1 MWSLVNYL
9 QTWQPSGDAVC
20 LKDEEMEP
28 ITANIH
34 AIGHTLCGV
43 MNQEGTDPNPT
54 GTISALR
61 LKMENLSAVLEKI
74 KTISSRFKPQNL
86 EEAQALNKEVQ
97 RPLVEIQTVINSLT
111 QGESS
116 PEKELCE
123 ISNRLVESNEQLYA
137 HLERM
142 KDLQKQHFLFRV
154 PILGGFFKTI
164 FSYFVDLD
172 QREIKKLEN
181 RFQIINQEWI
191 NEASSPLD
199 SENKFEEKLD
209 KSLSLQLKLHALMK
223 AGALFG
229 EKAETLHLDLKNLD
243 KTITQTISKIHQ
255 EHESFYEK
263 SKPIRLLMRQYSL
276 TEAQAQKAVEHLN
289 KISCIPLES
298 KEGVQLKFKKG
309 EQTYLF
315 DPLKAA
321 KNSYENSPYHEDLSG
336 VISCTDLVS
345 KETNPVIVF
354 STNEHLVNFIEFVKI
369 IDVDSGDKLR
379 KCYEKLCNLKKY
391 LKEECGLPYDLLD
404 ACGLNSAAVVYPWAF
419 GDCRRDDT
427 TFRAFV
433 MGKTA
438 VISRKLSP
446 REQKPL
452 PMFPTKIGKLPEEYE
467 QRLGH
472 KPCHGP
478 YGYYGGGIGGSK
490 YAPSLPLSYAIT
502 LSISNQWCIN
512 DEQPFYWP
520 AFFPLGLHLVKT
532 PDDTRDQEYWEK
544 NFVFD
549 QIVKS

>member
-9 QTWQPSGDAVC
+9 QTWQPSGDAIC
-20 LKDEEMEP
+20 LKNEEMEP

-34 AIGHTLCGV
+34 AIGHTLCGLIS
-43 MNQEGTDPNPT
+43 QQGRGPNT
-54 GTISALR
+54 AITISALTQN
-61 LKMENLSAVLEKI
+61 MEGLSAVLEKI

-111 QGESS
+111 LCETS

-181 RFQIINQEWI
+181 HFQVINQEWI

-255 EHESFYEK
+255 EHESSYEK
-263 SKPIRLLMRQYSL
+263 SKPILLLMRQYSL

-298 KEGVQLKFKKG
+298 KEGVQLKFHKG

-369 IDVDSGDKLR
+369 IDPDPGDKLQE
-379 KCYEKLCNLKKY
+379 CYEKLCKLKVY
-391 LKEECGLPYDLLD
+391 LKEEYGLPYDLQD
-404 ACGLNSAAVVYPWAF
+404 ACSLNSAAVVYPSAF

-427 TFRAFV
+427 DFRALV

-438 VISRKLSP
+438 EIRGKLSL
-446 REQKPL
+446 RDQKPL
-452 PMFPTKIGKLPEEYE
+452 QIFPLGHSQLPQEYE

-472 KPCHGP
+472 KPCHGVH
-478 YGYYGGGIGGSK
+478 GYYDKTRIGP
-490 YAPSLPLSYAIT
+490 YRPATPLSYAIS
-502 LSISNQWCIN
+502 LSISNQWCVN
-512 DEQPFYWP
+512 DEQPHYWP

-532 PDDTRDQEYWEK
+532 PDDTRDREYWEK